1 MQNIAISLIFT
12 MTVIEG
18 VLVTFVDIKLVI
30 FVDTVY
36 ITVIIL

>member
-1 MQNIAISLIFT
+1 MQNIAISFIFT

-18 VLVTFVDIKLVI
+18 VLVTFVDIKLLI
-30 FVDTVY
+30 FVDAVY